1 MKSSVFE
8 LDVMTLYVNSMFIK
22 FNLRRNDRSKEKAVK
37 KHNWYADG
45 KQQKDGTRKKKFGK
59 QMNGFKKYGNI
70 PTTMEFVPNTRGK
83 H

>member
-1 MKSSVFE
+1 MKSSFFE

-45 KQQKDGTRKKKFGK
+45 KQQKDGTRKKDE
-59 QMNGFKKYGNI
+59 NI
-70 PTTMEFVPNTRGK
+70 PNTMEFEPNTWGK